1 LSRSSIPG
9 SPTRN
14 SWLGGDANPE
24 GRSAFSR
31 YALAPLTVV
40 AITVLRYALNPQLGT
55 RSVYTFYVLSVAGS
69 AYHGGLG
76 PGLLALAL
84 SAAVGTYL
92 FASPDHRLAP
102 GSVTDWISLTI
113 YLVTGFIIIQL
124 IARERAARA
133 RSQLSETRYR
143 ELVETSQDLVWSV
156 GLDGRVTFASQSGT
170 QSILGYDASDLI
182 GRPWVDFVP
191 PEQRSALEAT
201 LRSVMAGQRMTHL
214 PVTAIS
220 KTGAPRHLL
229 MSAIPHYG
237 PNGEVVGVTG
247 TSTDLT
253 ERRLREDALE
263 LFRSLMEQSADGI
276 MILDGATHTIL
287 DVNETFCRWLDFTR
301 EELKGGTTERV
312 VHPHPRMSWE
322 ERLAEV
328 HRIGHPTDPNAA
340 PRMMEIAYRRRD
352 GSVVPREVGFQYVAV
367 QEHELIVVVAR
378 DVSERRRLEL
388 QLHHAQKMEGI
399 GRLAGGIAHDF
410 NNVLTAIVGYT
421 GMARAALPASHA
433 AVADLEEVRRAA
445 ERASALTRQL
455 LAFARKQIIQPQLVS
470 INQLIDGVEPMLKPL
485 IGEDIVL
492 NVVSASDLWLVNV
505 DPIQVQQ
512 IVVNLAV
519 NARDAMPSGGTL
531 TFETAN
537 AVLGAEYARG
547 HPDVAPGEY
556 VRLAVTDTGIGM
568 DEQVQQHIFEPFFT
582 TKDRG
587 RGTGLGLA
595 TTHGIVRQSG
605 GHIWLYSE
613 PGRGTTFKI
622 YLPRATDGVAPLARV
637 ESPPA
642 QPGWETVLVV
652 EDEAMVRRF
661 AVIALER
668 LGYRALEAPDGQAA
682 LETASAFAGP
692 IHLLFTDVVM
702 PHMNGHELATRIRER
717 RPDVRVLYASGYTD
731 NTIVHQGVLEPG
743 LAFLQKPY
751 TAVELSAKVREVL
764 DAPVECLT

>member
-1 LSRSSIPG
+1 MGCGTTVGTDEVSQTRRRRLRGSSFASTFASLRTARLTSSSNAG
-9 SPTRN
+9 SPTRKR
-14 SWLGGDANPE
+14 WLLDGANLE
-24 GRSAFSR
+24 TRSAFWR
-31 YALAPLTVV
+31 YALAPLILS
-40 AITVLRYALNPQLGT
+40 AIIATSL
-55 RSVYTFYVLSVAGS
+55 F
-69 AYHGGLG
+69 
-76 PGLLALAL
+76 ALA
-84 SAAVGTYL
+84 
-92 FASPDHRLAP
+92 DHHLP
-102 GSVTDWISLTI
+102 PQSVTDWISLSI
-113 YLVTGFIIIQL
+113 YFLTGFIIIQL
-124 IARERAARA
+124 IVRERSART
-133 RSQLSETRYR
+133 RSRLSETRYR
-143 ELVETSQDLVWSV
+143 ELVESSQDLLWSV
-156 GLDGRVTFASQSGT
+156 DLNGR
-170 QSILGYDASDLI
+170 
-182 GRPWVDFVP
+182 
-191 PEQRSALEAT
+191 
-201 LRSVMAGQRMTHL
+201 
-214 PVTAIS
+214 
-220 KTGAPRHLL
+220 
-229 MSAIPHYG
+229 
-237 PNGEVVGVTG
+237 
-247 TSTDLT
+247 STDLT
-253 ERRLREDALE
+253 ERRLREDALQ

-276 MILDGATHTIL
+276 LILDGATHTIL
-287 DVNETFCRWLDFTR
+287 DVNETFCRWLDYTR

-312 VHPHPRMSWE
+312 VCPHPRMSWE
-322 ERLAEV
+322 ERVAEV
-328 HRIGHPTDPNAA
+328 HRLGHRIDPNAA
-340 PRMMEIAYRRRD
+340 PRMIEVEYRRRD
-352 GSVVPREVGFQYVAV
+352 GTRVPREVGFQYVAV

-388 QLHHAQKMEGI
+388 QLHQAQKMEGI

-421 GMARAALPASHA
+421 GMARAALPPNHA
-433 AVADLEEVRRAA
+433 AVADLDEVRRAA

-470 INQLIDGVEPMLKPL
+470 INQLLDGVEPMLKPL

-492 NVVSASDLWLVNV
+492 TVLTASDLWLVSA
-505 DPIQVQQ
+505 DPSQVQQ
-512 IVVNLAV
+512 IVLNLAV

-537 AVLGAEYARG
+537 VVLGAEYARA

-582 TKDRG
+582 TKERG

-622 YLPRATDGVAPLARV
+622 YLPRATEGVTPLPRVEAPLAR
-637 ESPPA
+637 
-642 QPGWETVLVV
+642 PGWETVLVV

-661 AVIALER
+661 AVSALER
-668 LGYRALEAPDGQAA
+668 LGYRALEAPNGETA
-682 LETASAFAGP
+682 LETAAAFTGP

-717 RPDVRVLYASGYTD
+717 QPDVRVLYASGYTD